1 MDDALATRSGP
12 RSVGATLRAL
22 DSVSIALGVR
32 SETSMAAQREREA
45 DRDRQQASLRKELRK
60 SDAALSEL
68 RSEVCEHREKAQRV
82 AAELWR
88 LDGERARWRSWQRR
102 CAAEVRAVCHS
113 LQLDGDDEAVPPA
126 ELHDVAAAGG
136 EPEELVELLTLALSL
151 RGAAAKGVLLHA
163 DVLRDERLKLRDEWA
178 AAAAERDELRA
189 EKATHERTA
198 AALSEARAERAA

>member
-1 MDDALATRSGP
+1 MEDALATRSGP

-113 LQLDGDDEAVPPA
+113 C
-126 ELHDVAAAGG
+126 
-136 EPEELVELLTLALSL
+136 LLYTSPSP
-151 RGAAAKGVLLHA
+151 
-163 DVLRDERLKLRDEWA
+163 RD
-178 AAAAERDELRA
+178 
-189 EKATHERTA
+189 
-198 AALSEARAERAA
+198 S